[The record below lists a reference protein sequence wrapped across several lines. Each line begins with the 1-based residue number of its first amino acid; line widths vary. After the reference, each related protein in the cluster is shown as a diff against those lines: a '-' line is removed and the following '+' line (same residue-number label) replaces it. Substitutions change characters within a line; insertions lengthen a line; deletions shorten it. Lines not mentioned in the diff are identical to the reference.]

1 MSMPLKNSERT
12 EKIVAAASK
21 LFARQGYHGTST
33 REIARLAEVSENTLF
48 RHFSCKEDLFWTA
61 LRSRAEVLTPQL
73 DLLNG
78 IRTGDAPAIVLP
90 KILELLAD
98 TVNHKPDVLRLIAIA
113 FVELRDKS
121 EAFCREL
128 FSPLVLEV
136 NQYLARSVAKG
147 EVMEVDPSLAAA
159 SLLAMVLMHP
169 HLSRMTTDDGRSP
182 IDSQGAVIAYSK
194 FWLDVLKPRI
204 PRPSSSISQVV
215 PSIS

>member
-1 MSMPLKNSERT
+1 MPLKNSERT
-12 EKIVAAASK
+12 KKIVAAAGR

-33 REIARLAEVSENTLF
+33 REIARMAEVSENTLF
-48 RHFSCKEDLFWTA
+48 RHFSRKEDLFWTA
-61 LRSRAEVLTPQL
+61 LRSRAEALTPQL

-98 TVNHKPDVLRLIAIA
+98 TVNHNPEVLRLIAIA
-113 FVELRDKS
+113 VVELRDKS
-121 EAFCREL
+121 DAFCREL
-128 FSPLVLEV
+128 LSPFVSEV
-136 NQYLARSVAKG
+136 SQYLARSVAKG

-159 SLLAMVLMHP
+159 SLVAMVLTHP
-169 HLSRMTTDDGRSP
+169 YLSRMTVDDGRSP

-204 PRPSSSISQVV
+204 PLSSASISQAVA
-215 PSIS
+215 SIS